1 MQHGATDQKPSLG
14 SLIQIHRSRARLTQQ
29 ELAKKAGLSVA
40 TVRDYEQGRRHRLRQ
55 SSLNA
60 LTGALGLNAEQIAD
74 LARSATLPQLSG
86 LPQRPG
92 GPRSRG
98 PRSGGVRDSA
108 GPAVGCDHK
117 LWLAAIGPLEAW
129 QDGTQLATGPSAQRA
144 ILGLLALDHG
154 SLVRRESII
163 DALWGTGPPRTA
175 TNLVQAYVSK
185 IRTLLKTG
193 EDPAG
198 GPREL
203 VSVGRAYRLSLSGDE
218 LDLLVFRDLAARAAA
233 SQAGGDLPAAAGL
246 YEQAVELWRDDPL
259 ADVDMLRTHPA
270 VIALNQELTGV
281 LLRYAEVAC
290 GLGQPARVLRR
301 LQALTHAETLN
312 ESAHAHLMI
321 ALASAGQQA
330 SAIRAYE
337 DIRLR
342 LNQELGLYPG
352 TELREA
358 YQRVLRQDLPVA
370 NPGPVRPGPPPPS
383 KEAEARVIPR
393 QLPGAPYGFA
403 GRTAELCALSRLPE
417 QDRDRASGG
426 SLAAVTGVAGIGKTA
441 LVMHWAHQV
450 ADQFPDGQLF
460 IDLRGSGPPDE
471 PAAPADAVASFVTA
485 LGPPPAQIPADA
497 DGQAALYRSLLAS
510 RRMLIVLDNA
520 RDADQVRPLLPGS
533 SRCVVVVTSRNRLTS
548 LAAAEGAKLIALG
561 ALSDS
566 EARDLMSVSLG
577 PGRMRAEAAEVS
589 ALIERCGRLPLALR
603 HAAALSLARPELPLS
618 AFAGEGDVTLIRVRR
633 LGRHD
638 EPGSAQ
644 AGHPP
649 HRFER
654 GLDGLRQGRWPR
666 AVEVHLRD
674 GHGRVG
680 GQRIGAEGRSLA
692 AVLPQGRGFAVRY
705 RSVQY

>member
-1 MQHGATDQKPSLG
+1 M
-14 SLIQIHRSRARLTQQ
+14 
-29 ELAKKAGLSVA
+29 A

-55 SSLNA
+55 SSLSA
-60 LTGALGLNAEQIAD
+60 LTGALGLNPEQTAD
-74 LARSATLPQLSG
+74 LARSAALPQRSG
-86 LPQRPG
+86 LPRNCA
-92 GPRSRG
+92 SRN
-98 PRSGGVRDSA
+98 RA
-108 GPAVGCDHK
+108 GSAVGCDRR

-129 QDGTQLATGPSAQRA
+129 QDGTQLAAGPSAQRA
-144 ILGLLALDHG
+144 VLGLLALDHG
-154 SLVRRESII
+154 NLVRRDSII
-163 DALWGTGPPRTA
+163 DALWGAEPPRTA
-175 TNLVQAYVSK
+175 TNLVQGYVSK
-185 IRTLLKTG
+185 IRTLLRTG

-203 VSVGRAYRLSLSGDE
+203 VSVGRAYRLSLAGDE

-233 SQAGGDLPAAAGL
+233 ARADGDSPAAAGL
-246 YEQAVELWRDDPL
+246 YERAVELWRDDPL
-259 ADVDMLRTHPA
+259 ADVDLLRTHPA
-270 VIALNQELTGV
+270 VTALSQELTGV

-312 ESAHAHLMI
+312 EPAHAHLMI

-330 SAIRAYE
+330 GAIRAYE

-358 YQRVLRQDLPVA
+358 YQRVLRQDLPAVG
-370 NPGPVRPGPPPPS
+370 PGPARPGPPPQ

-393 QLPGAPYGFA
+393 QLPAAPYGFA
-403 GRTAELCALSRLPE
+403 GRAAELGDLSGLPE
-417 QDRDRASGG
+417 QDRGRASGG
-426 SLAAVTGVAGIGKTA
+426 SLAAVTGVAGVGKTA

-471 PAAPADAVASFVTA
+471 QVAPADAVASFVTA

-533 SRCVVVVTSRNRLTS
+533 SRCVVVVTSRNRLTC
-548 LAAAEGAKLIALG
+548 LAAAEGARLIPLG
-561 ALSDS
+561 ALSAA
-566 EARDLMSVSLG
+566 EARDLMTVSLG
-577 PGRMRAEAAEVS
+577 ADRVRDEAAEVG

-618 AFAGEGDVTLIRVRR
+618 AFAGDSDATLIRCRR
-633 LGRHD
+633 LGRD
-638 EPGSAQ
+638 DKPGSAQ
-644 AGHPP
+644 AGHTP
-649 HRFER
+649 HRVER
-654 GLDGLRQGRWPR
+654 GLDGLRERRGPSL
-666 AVEVHLRD
+666 VEVQLRD

-680 GQRIGAEGRSLA
+680 GQRIDAEGGPLA

-705 RSVQY
+705 RSVQYKRKLMAHRCTPLH